1 MKSPASRPEPAPAPP
16 ADRTLETGARVSVR
30 ARDAVSFG
38 QNRATVLHLRGD
50 ERAKFALVEM
60 DHGGRWWVRVSQ
72 VNPLERPDDLY
83 ERWRAD
89 PTAWWA
95 AVSVKPRLEL
105 LSTLGRI
112 GSSCDTA
119 MELDRGISFDG
130 YAGRYFGLLEPMDT
144 PQIVSVVV
152 RVLERLGL
160 PERRAELRLSPRG
173 DAFGPRDPWS
183 SLLRPREIARRV
195 LSQLLFALI
204 SRPDPNRSLAA
215 VLDPRLLL
223 RLRAVLRTW
232 ASAEEGDFAA
242 RLLLASIE
250 EPLPATLADLRAPDR
265 GCYDRAEEAGLGRTF
280 PLSGA

>member
-1 MKSPASRPEPAPAPP
+1 M
-16 ADRTLETGARVSVR
+16 
-30 ARDAVSFG
+30 
-38 QNRATVLHLRGD
+38 
-50 ERAKFALVEM
+50 
-60 DHGGRWWVRVSQ
+60 
-72 VNPLERPDDLY
+72 
-83 ERWRAD
+83 
-89 PTAWWA
+89 
-95 AVSVKPRLEL
+95 
-105 LSTLGRI
+105 
-112 GSSCDTA
+112 
-119 MELDRGISFDG
+119 
-130 YAGRYFGLLEPMDT
+130 
-144 PQIVSVVV
+144 
-152 RVLERLGL
+152 
-160 PERRAELRLSPRG
+160 
-173 DAFGPRDPWS
+173 
-183 SLLRPREIARRV
+183 